1 MVNVKTDALGLLF
14 PNVYDTLVPELTNER
29 VMASIPFASR
39 YRMIDFVLSSM
50 VNSDIDDVSVVVRE
64 RYFSL
69 LDHLGSGREW
79 DLAKSSGGLKLYP
92 PYSEKGLG
100 KYNGRVDAIYALTHM
115 LEKKKEKY
123 VVMADTNIAT
133 CYDFKDMIQKH
144 VAAGADVTVAYM
156 EQELP
161 DSFKTAEAI
170 DKGTTVWYTYEIEDD
185 FVKKINVCE
194 QTDGIKNMAMNVF
207 ICERDWL
214 IKMAKDAYLQGKAF
228 FERDVLIPIMDQL
241 KIYAYKHE
249 NFAVRITD
257 MKTYFDQSMSL
268 LDGDNLDKLFNG
280 QTVYTKTND
289 DNPTRYVKGSHV
301 KNSLIA
307 DGCVIEGT
315 VENCIIHRKCH
326 IKKGAVVKNSII
338 YSHGEIGEN
347 AHLDHIIADKR
358 VIVSDGAELSGNS
371 CFQVFVPKGKRV

>member
-1 MVNVKTDALGLLF
+1 MVNVKTDALGIIF
-14 PNVYDTLVPELTNER
+14 PNVYDNLVPALTNER

-100 KYNGRVDAIYALTHM
+100 VYKGRVDAIYSLSHM

-123 VVMADTNIAT
+123 IVMADTNIAT
-133 CYDFKDMIQKH
+133 CYDFKDMIHKH
-144 VAAGADVTVAYM
+144 IESGADVTVAYT

-161 DSFKTAEAI
+161 EGFKNAESIDKTAI
-170 DKGTTVWYTYEIEDD
+170 WYTYELDKD
-185 FVKKINVCE
+185 NFVKNINICE
-194 QTDGIKNMAMNVF
+194 QSDGVKNMAMNVF
-207 ICERDWL
+207 ICDRKWL
-214 IKMAKDAYLQGKAF
+214 IDIAKKAYMTGKEF
-228 FERDVLIPIMDQL
+228 FERDVLIPILDQL

-249 NFAVRITD
+249 NYAVRITD
-257 MKTYFDQSMSL
+257 MQTYFDQSMAL
-268 LDGDNLDKLFNG
+268 LEGDNLDRLFNG
-280 QTVYTKTND
+280 HTVYTKTND
-289 DNPTRYVKGSHV
+289 DNPTRYIKGSSV
-301 KNSLIA
+301 KNSMIA
-307 DGCVIEGT
+307 DGCIIEGT

-338 YSHGEIGEN
+338 YSHGVVGEN
-347 AHLDHIIADKR
+347 AKLNYVIADKR
-358 VIVSDGAELSGNS
+358 IIASDGAELSGNPS
-371 CFQVFVPKGKRV
+371 FPVFAHKGAKI